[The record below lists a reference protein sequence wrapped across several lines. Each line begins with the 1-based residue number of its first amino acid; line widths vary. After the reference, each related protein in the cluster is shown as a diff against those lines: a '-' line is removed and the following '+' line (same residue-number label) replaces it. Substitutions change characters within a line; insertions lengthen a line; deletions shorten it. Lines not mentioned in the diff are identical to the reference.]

1 MMVVVMEGGGVVLRI
16 ERVVEPLVGCHHGL
30 FKSIRRCVTNSLS
43 TNFATAEYQGRS
55 TSG

>member
-30 FKSIRRCVTNSLS
+30 FKSIRQCVTNSLS